1 MVGGYFLV
9 LACAQFIT
17 GRADTILR
25 LKRGKHVD
33 EVKNLKLRNCKCSYD
48 QCCFFISAVFR
59 LAVSQPSSNPVFGQR
74 ADRLCAR
81 RLSLQRDQLQR
92 AQRWKHDSQPHG
104 YYNSLSNTIQS
115 YNFPDCFVPQST
127 LLWTLARAA
136 RTTTRSH
143 ESHPCC
149 QVLNPF
155 TFQVW
160 LLHKSD
166 FFENC

>member
-1 MVGGYFLV
+1 M
-9 LACAQFIT
+9 FIWSM
-17 GRADTILR
+17 LF
-25 LKRGKHVD
+25 
-33 EVKNLKLRNCKCSYD
+33 SS
-48 QCCFFISAVFR
+48 SAVFR

-92 AQRWKHDSQPHG
+92 AQRWKHDPQPHG

-166 FFENC
+166 FLKIANTQEVVCQNWNICTLNAMQCALWQFFFQCPHIMIFCNNSFF